1 MKPCKKGLFSQV
13 KRDCEEVN
21 LARRSFGWLFG
32 EIFAS
37 EKAGKIGEGFAD
49 SLLCK
54 GSVHSTLHTK
64 AEPRPTITLWL
75 MVVDSD
81 EFPGN
86 PLNAYDIAVMLH

>member
-1 MKPCKKGLFSQV
+1 MKRLIWLVVALDGYLVRFLQV
-13 KRDCEEVN
+13 KKQ
-21 LARRSFGWLFG
+21 
-32 EIFAS
+32 
-37 EKAGKIGEGFAD
+37 EKLGEGFAH
-49 SLLCK
+49 SLMCK
-54 GSVHSTLHTK
+54 GSVHSTLPTK

>member
-1 MKPCKKGLFSQV
+1 MRGSTRGRDLPNSTSFTSTDGCLVRYLQV
-13 KRDCEEVN
+13 KMQDK
-21 LARRSFGWLFG
+21 L
-32 EIFAS
+32 
-37 EKAGKIGEGFAD
+37 GEGFAD

-54 GSVHSTLHTK
+54 GSVHSTLPTK

>member
-1 MKPCKKGLFSQV
+1 MRFLQV
-13 KRDCEEVN
+13 KRQ
-21 LARRSFGWLFG
+21 
-32 EIFAS
+32 
-37 EKAGKIGEGFAD
+37 EKLGEGFAD

-54 GSVHSTLHTK
+54 GSVHSTLPTK

>member
-1 MKPCKKGLFSQV
+1 MKRLIWLLEALDGYLVRFLQV
-13 KRDCEEVN
+13 KRQ
-21 LARRSFGWLFG
+21 
-32 EIFAS
+32 
-37 EKAGKIGEGFAD
+37 EKWGEGFAD

-54 GSVHSTLHTK
+54 GSVHSTLPTK